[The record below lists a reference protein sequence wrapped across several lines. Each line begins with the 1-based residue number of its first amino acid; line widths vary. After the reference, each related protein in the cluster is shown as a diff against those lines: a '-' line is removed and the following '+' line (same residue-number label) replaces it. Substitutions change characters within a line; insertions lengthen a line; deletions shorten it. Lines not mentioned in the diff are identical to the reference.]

1 MSDRNHR
8 DADEKHGKHVEF
20 ESVRREYD
28 RDQLDESKLPPD
40 PIILLSTWMEE
51 ATGLKIPDPTAMT
64 LSTVDESGSPSSR
77 IVLLK
82 KIQDNKLV
90 FFTSFKSKKA
100 REIKR
105 NPRVAA
111 HFYWSELERQVK
123 ITGMVSILEDADSDS
138 YFSSRPFESKVAA
151 WASAQSEAIPD
162 RDYLEG
168 EYERY
173 YSKFK
178 DSGEVPRPSSWGAY
192 SISPL
197 RMEFWQGGRYRLH
210 DRIEY
215 SRKGQGWSKV
225 RLAP

>member
-1 MSDRNHR
+1 MSDWDHR
-8 DADEKHGKHVEF
+8 EADENKREF

-28 RDQLDESKLPPD
+28 RDQLDESSLPSD
-40 PIILLSTWMEE
+40 PFILLSKWMEE
-51 ATGLKIPDPTAMT
+51 ATHSGTPDPTAMT

-82 KIQDNKLV
+82 NISRNRLI

-123 ITGMVSILEDADSDS
+123 ITGMVAILEDAGSDS

-151 WASAQSEAIPD
+151 WASAQSEVIPD

-168 EYERY
+168 EYQRY
-173 YSKFK
+173 YKRFK
-178 DSGEVPRPSSWGAY
+178 DTGEVPRPSNWGAY
-192 SISPL
+192 AISPL
-197 RMEFWQGGRYRLH
+197 RIEFWQGGRYRLH
-210 DRIEY
+210 DRFEY
-215 SRKGQGWSKV
+215 SLKEGAWSFV